1 MALVGACLGF
11 LWHNCYPARVFMGDT
26 GSLALGG
33 AFGMAASAR
42 RRTLFIV
49 IGASSSWKPGP
60 SACRWAA
67 TSCATANASSPWPP
81 STTTSNSK
89 AGRKRR

>member
-1 MALVGACLGF
+1 MMALAGACLGF

-33 AFGMAASAR
+33 AFGMAAVCTAQEL
-42 RRTLFIV
+42 LFII
-49 IGASSSWKPGP
+49 IGGVFVMEAASVMLQVGSYKLRHGK
-60 SACRWAA
+60 RIL
-67 TSCATANASSPWPP
+67 
-81 STTTSNSK
+81 NSK